1 MGIQLTK
8 QAIDLG
14 VITTNGEAM
23 LGFYR
28 DLLGL
33 KLVREMPMP
42 GGKGQMV
49 QLACGDSLVKVVVL
63 PAVPSPAAPG
73 GIQGAAGFRYF
84 TMSVANLGELMAACA
99 DAGRKVVVPER
110 EIRPGVRIGIVEDP
124 DGNWVEFLATVPQ

>member
-1 MGIQLTK
+1 MGIELKK

-14 VITTNGEAM
+14 VVTTNGEPM
-23 LGFYR
+23 LAFYR

-33 KLVREMPMP
+33 TLVREMPMP
-42 GGKGQMV
+42 GGQGQMF

-63 PAVPSPAAPG
+63 PAVPAKAAPG

-84 TMSVANLGELMAACA
+84 TITVGNIGDMMKACA
-99 DAGRKVVVPER
+99 DAGRKVVMPER

-124 DGNWVEFLATVPQ
+124 DSNWVEFLAIAPQ